1 MKQIDKKILY
11 VIVLLALISSL
22 LSVLILGFVYEGRL
36 ENYKLIQEKKQKQE
50 KEFLTQKLEAK
61 CKKSMQLYIERE
73 MELFEEQEKVELSLK
88 VNKAYK
94 MIEILQKYMKNR
106 SLKKE
111 IVGLFKESEIF
122 ISDYNGNAILL
133 GKQQLGDSSLVEYV
147 DKDARSIVLEEIQK
161 VQRHGEGFLTTTN
174 SVSGQKEI
182 IFVKNVK
189 VLDWFIG
196 AVVNIEEKKAQK
208 MQEYKVLL
216 QGI

>member
-11 VIVLLALISSL
+11 IIVLLALILSL
-22 LSVLILGFVYEGRL
+22 LSALVLGFVYEGRL
-36 ENYKLIQEKKQKQE
+36 ENYKLVQEKQQKQE
-50 KEFLTQKLEAK
+50 KELLTQNLQAK
-61 CKKSMQLYIERE
+61 CKKSMQLYIEKE
-73 MELFEEQEKVELSLK
+73 MEFFEKQEKEELSLK
-88 VNKAYK
+88 VNQAYK
-94 MIEILQKYMKNR
+94 MIETLQKYMKNS

-111 IVGLFKESEIF
+111 IVELFQESEIF

-161 VQRHGEGFLTTTN
+161 VKRHGEGFLTTTN

-182 IFVKNVK
+182 IFVKDVK
-189 VLDWFIG
+189 ELDWFIG

-208 MQEYKVLL
+208 MQEYKTLL
-216 QGI
+216 QSI